1 MDNNNS
7 NNKKIEEFRESI
19 NEIDDNIINL
29 LNKRGEIVQKVGNLK
44 TSLDLNVFQ
53 PARENEII
61 ERIKTKS
68 SILKPMSVEA
78 IWREILS
85 ASKLIQGFQ
94 NKIGFLGPVGTFTH
108 QAALKYFPKAG
119 TEFIS
124 FKTTLDIF
132 ENIEKEVIDFGVVP
146 IENSLQGTVRE
157 TLDLLI
163 EKNLFI
169 IGEQEIR
176 IVQNLI
182 SIKDSD
188 IAKIHHI
195 ISHPQAFAQA
205 KKWLK
210 THLPNAKLI
219 DANSTSEAVLKI
231 RDLKDESYAAIGTEF
246 SSNLEGLKILRPR
259 IEDSSLNFTRFLII
273 SKKENNQ
280 KEGKVKTT
288 LVFVTKHVPGAL
300 YGVLKIFADS
310 NINLLKIESRPRRMG
325 HWEYIFLMD
334 FEGDKK
340 EKNVLNV
347 LDKVNEK
354 VIWYKILGSY
364 PMR

>member
-7 NNKKIEEFRESI
+7 NNKKLEDFREII
-19 NEIDDNIINL
+19 NKIDDSIINL
-29 LNKRGEIVQKVGNLK
+29 LNERGEIVQKVGNLK
-44 TSLDLNVFQ
+44 RILDLNVSQ
-53 PARENEII
+53 PTREKEII

-68 SILKPMSVEA
+68 TILKPMSIEA

-85 ASKLIQGFQ
+85 ASKLIQGFI

-108 QAALKYFPKAG
+108 QAALGYFPKAG

-132 ENIEKEVIDFGVVP
+132 ESIEKEVIDFGVVP

-169 IGEQEIR
+169 YGEHEIR

-182 SIKDSD
+182 SINDSD
-188 IAKIHHI
+188 ISKIHNI

-205 KKWLK
+205 RKWLN
-210 THLPNAKLI
+210 TYLPNARLI

-231 RDLKDESYAAIGTEF
+231 RDLNDESYAAIGTEF
-246 SSNLEGLKILRPR
+246 SSKLKGLKILRPR
-259 IEDSSLNFTRFLII
+259 IEDSSLNYTKFLII
-273 SKKENNQ
+273 SKTENNQ

-288 LVFVTKHVPGAL
+288 IVFVTKHVPGAL
-300 YGVLKIFADS
+300 YGVLKIFAES
-310 NINLLKIESRPRRMG
+310 NINLLKIESRPRRIG
-325 HWEYIFLMD
+325 SWEYIFLMD
-334 FEGDKK
+334 FEGDKIDQ
-340 EKNVLNV
+340 NVLNV
-347 LDKVNEK
+347 LDKMNAN

-364 PMR
+364 SMI